1 LGIAWTAGQHP
12 GRETVLRAGG
22 GVFFDTDNKE
32 ATQGF
37 SGIGFSAYQF
47 LGGSPLPFT
56 AAQLDF
62 APSTTAPY
70 TADSIYAFP
79 QNLQLPYT
87 LEWSASLEQALGGA
101 QTFSISYVGSNGRR
115 LINYTEND
123 LEPLNPN
130 FGEVI
135 LFHSGLTSS
144 YQALQIKF
152 QRSVTHGL
160 QALGSYT
167 WSHSLDFGSN
177 DFVLPAIRGNSDFDV
192 RNNFQGGVSWDL
204 PSPSNG
210 IRGIF
215 LQDWGLDARAMARSG
230 FPVTL
235 DGNYLTDPATG
246 SQYYGNLDL
255 VPNQP
260 VYLYGRD
267 YPGGR
272 AVNPAAFAY
281 PSDSGAGNAPRN
293 FVRGFSATQINLAAR
308 RQIKLRE
315 DVTLQFRAETF
326 NLLNHP
332 NFGYVDPNL
341 GDATF
346 GQATQMLNQ
355 SLGTMA
361 AQYQQGGPRS
371 MQFALKL
378 SF

>member
-1 LGIAWTAGQHP
+1 
-12 GRETVLRAGG
+12 VLRAGG

-32 ATQGF
+32 AAQGF
-37 SGIGFSAYQF
+37 SGVGFSAYQIF
-47 LGGSPLPFT
+47 GGSPLPFT

-62 APSTTAPY
+62 SPSAAPPY
-70 TADSIYAFP
+70 TADAIYAFP

-87 LEWSASLEQALGGA
+87 LEWSASLEQAIGKA
-101 QTFSISYVGSNGRR
+101 QTLAISYVGSNGRR
-115 LINYTEND
+115 LINYTENN
-123 LEPLNPN
+123 LEPLNPI

-144 YQALQIKF
+144 YNALQVRF
-152 QRSVTHGL
+152 QRSVAPGL
-160 QALGSYT
+160 QVLGSYT

-177 DFVLPAIRGNSDFDV
+177 DYVLPAIRGNSDFDV

-210 IRGIF
+210 VEHIL

-235 DGNYLTDPATG
+235 DGNFLVDPATG

-260 VYLYGRD
+260 VYVYGRA

-281 PSDSGAGNAPRN
+281 PNDNGAGNAPRN
-293 FVRGFSATQINLAAR
+293 FVRGFGATQINLAAR
-308 RQIKLRE
+308 RQIKLHE
-315 DVTLQFRAETF
+315 GLALQFRAETF

-332 NFGYVDPNL
+332 NFGFVDRNL

-346 GQATQMLNQ
+346 GQATQLLNQ
-355 SLGTMA
+355 SLGTLA

-371 MQFALKL
+371 MQFALK
-378 SF
+378 FTF